1 MEQNIPSEC
10 DNRQIEVPSMELAEQ
25 ISQDDS
31 EYESKVIIILKSI
44 FL

>member
-25 ISQDDS
+25 IPQDDS